1 MKNNTYLPKII
12 INNQNN
18 YNVPFNLYNYI
29 HMTCQLLS
37 LSVEHLEITFLSVEN
52 IQKMNNE
59 HFSTDSPTD
68 TISFNLSTADNLLG
82 DIYICPTVIKKNAS
96 TYDETYEKEFK
107 IVIIH
112 SILHLVG
119 YTDSDSNSRDE
130 MIVKQNKIYK
140 QLLTNEL

>member
-1 MKNNTYLPKII
+1 
-12 INNQNN
+12 
-18 YNVPFNLYNYI
+18 
-29 HMTCQLLS
+29 MTCQLLS